1 MKTSDF
7 IKEKMEELGLT
18 QNGFGRKCGISQG
31 TVHNILNDGAIRED
45 TLVKI
50 ARTFGRHP
58 GSFIEWEGPALA
70 GNIEEESP
78 GFGINSEEQK
88 LLDVFRGSKTAKL
101 AIREL
106 LGMTEDQRL
115 QTTRRESLALW
126 AGMVGGMMNILA

>member
-45 TLVKI
+45 TLIKI

-58 GSFIEWEGPALA
+58 ASFIEWEGPEGSLA
-70 GNIEEESP
+70 GNIADEAPGYGISPEER
-78 GFGINSEEQK
+78 K
-88 LLDVFRGSKTAKL
+88 LLDIFRDSKTAKL

-106 LGMTEDQRL
+106 LEMSEDERL
-115 QTTRRESLALW
+115 GWIIQQQDRIRK
-126 AGMVGGMMNILA
+126 GDK